1 MMWGWPNMMGGFFG
15 GGMGW
20 IGMILGF
27 IFFIL
32 IIIGV
37 IFLIVWI
44 VKRATHS
51 GIEDKTGSKALEVL
65 KERYAKGEITKEQY
79 ESMKRDLLT

>member
-15 GGMGW
+15 GAMGW

-79 ESMKRDLLT
+79 ESMKKDLS

>member
-1 MMWGWPNMMGGFFG
+1 MMWGWPNMMGGYF

-27 IFFIL
+27 IFFIA

-37 IFLIVWI
+37 ILFIVWI
-44 VKRATHS
+44 VKRTTHS
-51 GIEDKTGSKALEVL
+51 GTQAKTDIKALEVL
-65 KERYAKGEITKEQY
+65 NDRYAKGEINKEQY
-79 ESMKRDLLT
+79 EDIKKDLLG

>member
-1 MMWGWPNMMGGFFG
+1 MWGWPNMMGGYF

-27 IFFIL
+27 IFFIA
-32 IIIGV
+32 IIAGI
-37 IFLIVWI
+37 ILFIVWI
-44 VKRATHS
+44 VKRTIHS
-51 GIEDKTGSKALEVL
+51 QIEPKTESKALETL

-79 ESMKRDLLT
+79 EEINKDL